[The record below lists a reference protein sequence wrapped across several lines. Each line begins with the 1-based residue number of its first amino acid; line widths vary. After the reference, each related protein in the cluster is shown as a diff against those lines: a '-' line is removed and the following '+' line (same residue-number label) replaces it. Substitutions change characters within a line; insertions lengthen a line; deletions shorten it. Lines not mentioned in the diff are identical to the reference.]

1 MATDT
6 DQTIA
11 APRVLLTGASSQIG
25 VFAIPRL
32 VEAGFHVLAISRSGK
47 PASFPD
53 FGPVDWLTEREAVQ
67 ASIRYQY
74 LLSAGPMEVAR
85 RYLAGNGQL
94 DAAVVFSS
102 SSVESKQD
110 SADPGEREQI
120 QGMLALESELMQSAR
135 SRGVR
140 LVILRPTLIY
150 GCGLD
155 TNISRLAGWARRF
168 GFIPINTN
176 ASGLRQPVHA
186 DDLAAVAIK
195 AMLSEAQLPPVLPL
209 AGGETLSYAEMA
221 ARIFKAY
228 GRPAR
233 LLRLPEKLF
242 VLLVNT
248 VKLFRPGSGI
258 NGEMVRRQRVDLVF
272 DDHQARELLGYKP
285 RAFEPGVEDF
295 ALPQLRD
302 DRQAG

>member
-67 ASIRYQY
+67 ASISYQY

-85 RYLAGNGQL
+85 KYLAGNEQL
-94 DAAVVFSS
+94 RAAVVFSS
-102 SSVESKQD
+102 TSVESKQD
-110 SADPGEREQI
+110 SADLAEREQI
-120 QGMLALESELMQSAR
+120 QSMLALESELIQSVQ
-135 SRGVR
+135 SRNIK

-168 GFIPINTN
+168 GFIPVNGR

-186 DDLAAVAIK
+186 DDLAAVAIT
-195 AMLSEAQLPPVLPL
+195 AMLHKAKLP
-209 AGGETLSYAEMA
+209 
-221 ARIFKAY
+221 
-228 GRPAR
+228 
-233 LLRLPEKLF
+233 
-242 VLLVNT
+242 
-248 VKLFRPGSGI
+248 
-258 NGEMVRRQRVDLVF
+258 
-272 DDHQARELLGYKP
+272 
-285 RAFEPGVEDF
+285 
-295 ALPQLRD
+295 
-302 DRQAG
+302 